1 MSSRKIV
8 SAPRRLRTDHGAR
21 TTAAQ
26 GRWEKDMQEKEHL
39 NENETEP
46 QTPSDALRL
55 PLVALRGL
63 VAFPHMV
70 IDFEIGR
77 SESKKAVDAA
87 VNANRRI
94 LLIAQRDQSILSPK
108 ARDLYKVGVICEIR
122 QVMRAR
128 EGTRVLVEG
137 ITRAKVLRFT
147 HQEEEGYWTA
157 ECKTM
162 PAYSRTKSSPAEM
175 QAIINSVKE
184 EFAQHC
190 RLSHKLPREFAEMVL
205 TEENANLLFEGIW
218 SNLDFDYHDRQLML
232 EEGSLFL
239 RLTMLYAV
247 LVRENEVLKI
257 EAELQNTV
265 QSRIDQSQRELYL
278 REQQRLISE
287 ELGENDSNEPQRFL
301 EQIAKLDA
309 SEEVK
314 EKLRKE
320 ATQLTKMPSGSQEAY
335 VISNYLETV
344 LALPWGH
351 YTKEKLDIQ
360 KAEELL
366 NKEHYGLKRVKERV
380 LEAMSVHVLQPK
392 LTGQIIC
399 LVGPPGVGKT
409 SIAQS
414 VAKALGR
421 SYVRVSLGGIRD
433 EAEIRGHRKTYVGAM
448 PGRII
453 EAIKQGK
460 SMNPLI
466 LLDEIDKLSGDF
478 KGDPAAALLEVL
490 DSAQN
495 HTFRDHYVE
504 VPFDLSEVMFL
515 TTANDASAIPAPL
528 YDRMDVIELN
538 SYTREEKFHIAKE
551 HLIKK
556 QLKANGLKASQMK
569 LTDAA
574 IYDLIDYYGKEA
586 GVRTLERNIASLC
599 RKCAKKLLSDDGKK
613 VVYTPETVEAALGP
627 HKFLGDY
634 YSKADTVGMVNG
646 LAWTSAGG
654 VLMPLEVLTME
665 GKGEIQLTGSLGDV
679 MKESAKLA
687 ISYTRS
693 VAKKYNIN
701 PELFRTKDI
710 HIHAPEGAVPKDGP
724 SAGVT
729 MLTALVSAMS
739 GIPVR
744 HDIAMTGEIT
754 LQGRVLPIGGLTEKS
769 MAAYKNGIHTVLI
782 PAGNEPEL
790 SELDETVRA
799 AIRFIPCE
807 TVDTVLDAALNPPE
821 YDTKLEPLL
830 PDEAMMLTPMP
841 AKKQHRNHLSIS

>member
-1 MSSRKIV
+1 
-8 SAPRRLRTDHGAR
+8 
-21 TTAAQ
+21 
-26 GRWEKDMQEKEHL
+26 MQEKEKI
-39 NENETEP
+39 NENETEIREEAA
-46 QTPSDALRL
+46 QRL
-55 PLVALRGL
+55 PVVALRGL
-63 VAFPHMV
+63 VAYPHMV

-87 VNANRRI
+87 VNADRRI
-94 LLIAQRDQSILSPK
+94 ILVAQRDQSVLQPK
-108 ARDLYKVGVICEIR
+108 ARDLYRVGVICEIR
-122 QVMRAR
+122 QVMRSR

-137 ITRAKVLRFT
+137 ISRAKLTKIFAP
-147 HQEEEGYWTA
+147 EEDGFWQSEFKA
-157 ECKTM
+157 M
-162 PAYSRTKSSPAEM
+162 PTYSRSKSSPAEI
-175 QAIINSVKE
+175 QAIVNSVKD
-184 EFAQHC
+184 EFAANC
-190 RLSHKLPREFAEMVL
+190 RLSRKMPREFAEMIL
-205 TEENANLLFEGIW
+205 TEEEPQLLFEGIW

-257 EAELQNTV
+257 ETELQNTV
-265 QSRIDQSQRELYL
+265 QSRIDQGQREMYL
-278 REQQRLISE
+278 REQQRIISE
-287 ELGENDSNEPQRFL
+287 ELGDSAGDDPQKFIT
-301 EQIAKLDA
+301 QIEKLNASDA
-309 SEEVK
+309 VK

-320 ATQLTKMPSGSQEAY
+320 ANQLNKMPSGSQEAY

-344 LALPWGH
+344 LSLPWGT
-351 YTKEKLDIQ
+351 YTKEKLDIR

-380 LEAMSVHVLQPK
+380 LEAMSVHALQPE

-421 SYVRVSLGGIRD
+421 NYVRVSLGGVRD

-453 EAIKQGK
+453 EAVRQAK
-460 SMNPLI
+460 SMNALV

-495 HTFRDHYVE
+495 HAFRDHYVE
-504 VPFDLSEVMFL
+504 VLFDLSQVMFL

-528 YDRMDVIELN
+528 FDRMDVIELN

-551 HLIKK
+551 HLVKK
-556 QLKANGLKASQMK
+556 QLKANGLKAAQMK
-569 LTDAA
+569 ISDAA

-599 RKCAKKLLSDDGKK
+599 RKCAKKLLTEDVKK

-634 YSKADTVGMVNG
+634 FSTADTVGMVNG
-646 LAWTSAGG
+646 LAWTSVGG
-654 VLMPLEVLTME
+654 VLMPLEVLTMD
-665 GKGEIQLTGSLGDV
+665 GKGEIQVTGSLGEV

-701 PELFRTKDI
+701 PELFKSKDI

-729 MLTALVSAMS
+729 MLTALISAMS

-769 MAAYKNGIHTVLI
+769 MAAYKNGISTVLI

-790 SELDETVRA
+790 AELDETVRN

-807 TVDTVLDAALNPPE
+807 TVETVLDTALIPPE

-830 PDEAMMLTPMP
+830 PDEAKLIPIMP
-841 AKKQHRNHLSIS
+841 AKKSHRNNASIS

>member
-1 MSSRKIV
+1 
-8 SAPRRLRTDHGAR
+8 
-21 TTAAQ
+21 
-26 GRWEKDMQEKEHL
+26 MQEKDQI
-39 NENETEP
+39 NETDVREQEP
-46 QTPSDALRL
+46 EIL
-55 PLVALRGL
+55 PVVALRGL

-87 VNANRRI
+87 VNGNRRI
-94 LLIAQRDQSILSPK
+94 ILVAQRDQTVLQPK
-108 ARDLYKVGVICEIR
+108 VRDLFRVGVICEIR

-137 ITRAKVLRFT
+137 LSRARLTKIYSP
-147 HQEEEGYWTA
+147 EEDGYWQT
-157 ECKTM
+157 EYKPM
-162 PAYSRTKSSPAEM
+162 PAYSRSKATPAEM
-175 QAIINSVKE
+175 QAIVNSVKD
-184 EFAQHC
+184 EFSAHC
-190 RLSHKLPREFAEMVL
+190 KLGRKMPREFAEMIL
-205 TEENANLLFEGIW
+205 SEEEPQLLFEGIW
-218 SNLDFDYHDRQLML
+218 SNLDFDYHDRQMML

-257 EAELQNTV
+257 ETELQNTV
-265 QSRIDQSQRELYL
+265 QSRIDQGQREMYL
-278 REQQRLISE
+278 REQQRVISE
-287 ELGENDSNEPQRFL
+287 ELGDGDGNDPQKYL
-301 EQIAKLDA
+301 SQI
-309 SEEVK
+309 
-314 EKLRKE
+314 EKLAASDEIKQKLTKE
-320 ATQLTKMPSGSQEAY
+320 ANQLNKMPSGSQEAY
-335 VISNYLETV
+335 VITNYLETV
-344 LALPWGH
+344 LSLPWGV
-351 YTKEKLDIQ
+351 YTKEKLDIR

-380 LEAMSVHVLQPK
+380 LEAMSVHALQPE

-414 VAKALGR
+414 IAKALGR
-421 SYVRVSLGGIRD
+421 NYVRVSLGGIRD

-448 PGRII
+448 CGRII
-453 EAIKQGK
+453 EAIRQAK
-460 SMNPLI
+460 SMNALV

-495 HTFRDHYVE
+495 HAFRDHYIE
-504 VPFDLSEVMFL
+504 VPFDLSRVMFL

-528 YDRMDVIELN
+528 FDRMDVIELN
-538 SYTREEKFHIAKE
+538 SYTRQEKFHIAKE
-551 HLIKK
+551 HLVKK
-556 QLKANGLKASQMK
+556 QLKANGLKAAQMK
-569 LTDAA
+569 ITDAA

-599 RKCAKKLLSDDGKK
+599 RKCAKKLLTEDVKK
-613 VVYTPETVEAALGP
+613 VVYTSETVEAALGP

-634 YSKADTVGMVNG
+634 YSTADTVGMVNG

-654 VLMPLEVLTME
+654 VLMPLEVLTMD
-665 GKGEIQLTGSLGDV
+665 GKGDIQLTGSLGDV

-701 PELFRTKDI
+701 PELFKSKDI

-744 HDIAMTGEIT
+744 HDVAMTGEIT

-769 MAAYKNGIHTVLI
+769 MAAYKNGIKTVLI

-790 SELDETVRA
+790 SELDETVRE

-807 TVDTVLDAALNPPE
+807 SVETVLDTALNPPE

-830 PDEAMMLTPMP
+830 PEEANLIPLMP
-841 AKKQHRNHLSIS
+841 VKKSLRKNASIS